1 MSVSTTPR
9 YMAPLERQREAYVN
23 PHVHHSR
30 VTSPAPAPAALG
42 VQKSTLGVLRTPP
55 TTSSSSGV
63 AVPSRT
69 FHADSVEA
77 RLMSLMQQ
85 HHTHGATL
93 WVSRMDALEH
103 QVLRAQFLDAPA
115 EQFLRMVIE
124 RSKRYLRN
132 IEEMMTEASS
142 SLVAVD
148 SGVLRTVSASWE
160 AAKGLAARA
169 ERLLEVEGSAKNGIV
184 LPSTPNADRRRTT
197 TATPRT
203 RSSCAVASP
212 QPAASPHL
220 STLQSIQLP
229 HRRMMT
235 SAAALPS
242 NRVHTPTRRDA
253 RDALSAQHSPAAER
267 VSEQLPH
274 RPGEVPAQRN
284 SSHAA
289 LSARKDLLE
298 TIEAIGFGCLV
309 SGELSGDA
317 MAEAKQCF
325 GLLYGTSDGHRRF
338 LKWCDERTFHL
349 SRCQRF

>member
-1 MSVSTTPR
+1 MSSVSTTPR

-30 VTSPAPAPAALG
+30 VTSPAPAAAALRA
-42 VQKSTLGVLRTPP
+42 QKSTPGVLRTPL

-132 IEEMMTEASS
+132 IEEMMTEASA

-169 ERLLEVEGSAKNGIV
+169 ERLLEVEGPARNVIV
-184 LPSTPNADRRRTT
+184 LPSTPNVDTRRTT
-197 TATPRT
+197 TATSRT

-212 QPAASPHL
+212 QPAASSPHS

-229 HRRMMT
+229 HRRVIT
-235 SAAALPS
+235 SAASLPS
-242 NRVHTPTRRDA
+242 NRAQH
-253 RDALSAQHSPAAER
+253 DALPVQKSPAAER
-267 VSEQLPH
+267 VNEQLPH
-274 RPGEVPAQRN
+274 RPGEAPVQRN
-284 SSHAA
+284 PSHAA

-349 SRCQRF
+349 SRCQSF